1 MVPRP
6 AICINQ
12 DTSICFHS
20 CCKPQ
25 FDTDS
30 RQGTTMEVMGEDL
43 VESEVNVDVPLRNTN
58 NEGVKLKQ
66 GNYVAFRESD
76 LGTYL

>member
-1 MVPRP
+1 
-6 AICINQ
+6 
-12 DTSICFHS
+12 
-20 CCKPQ
+20 
-25 FDTDS
+25 
-30 RQGTTMEVMGEDL
+30 MEVMGEDL

-58 NEGVKLKQ
+58 NEGGVKLKQ